1 MASAKKTTKAAKP
14 AKQSDDRIKLH
25 YNKKALLTEYDK
37 TYTIFMGLLGFV
49 IGGILL
55 YFFIFVV
62 YLGGVSHTPHKD
74 FVEKFSDRIDYGLE
88 YDGLKLP
95 IYDQQ

>member
-1 MASAKKTTKAAKP
+1 MASAKKTTKSAKST
-14 AKQSDDRIKLH
+14 KQADERIRLH
-25 YNKKALLTEYDK
+25 YNKKALITEYDK
-37 TYTIFMGLLGFV
+37 TYAIFMGMLGFV
-49 IGGILL
+49 IGGVLL

-95 IYDQQ
+95 IYQKQ